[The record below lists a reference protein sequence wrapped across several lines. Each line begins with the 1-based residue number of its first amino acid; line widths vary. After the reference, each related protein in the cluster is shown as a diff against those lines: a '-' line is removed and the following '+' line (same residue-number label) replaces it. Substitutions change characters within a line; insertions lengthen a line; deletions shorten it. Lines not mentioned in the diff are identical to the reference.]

1 MFVKRFAAI
10 LLMGVLF
17 FNWYGY
23 QLLSSFMQDR
33 ANRGLE
39 ARLDRDNYDESNLIS
54 LKIPLTT
61 LSYYNSSTQFERVDG
76 QVAIG
81 GVQYKY
87 VKRRIFKDSLELL
100 CIPNQAAMGLQTAR
114 NEFFQLVNDLQHNG
128 QSKKSDSHPGAA
140 KNSCSTDYYKTDDIL
155 VLSQLFA
162 CELPMSSRQVPVI
175 SSSYVLT
182 AEQPPDLLIAHC

>member
-1 MFVKRFAAI
+1 
-10 LLMGVLF
+10 MGILF

-23 QLLSSFMQDR
+23 QLVSSFMQDR
-33 ANRGLE
+33 ANHGLE
-39 ARLDRDNYDESNLIS
+39 ARLDRDNFDESNLVS

-76 QVAIG
+76 QVEIG

-128 QSKKSDSHPGAA
+128 QSKKSKSHSGVS
-140 KNSCSTDYYKTDDIL
+140 KNVSATDYNKMDDIP
-155 VLSQLFA
+155 VLNPLFA
-162 CELPMSSRQVPVI
+162 CELPVTSRQVPAI

-182 AEQPPDLLIAHC
+182 AEQPPDLLRAHC